1 MLLGVTSLFQATDRR
16 WFATIALAIFL
27 AAALHFGRGSNSSGV
42 APLVVYCAH
51 DAVFADAIL
60 RDFEAQSG
68 IPVVV
73 RYDSEATKSLG
84 FVNLLIQ
91 ERENPQCDVF
101 WNNEL
106 LGTCELQEQQV
117 LASYAG
123 PGFERIPDSFKD
135 PGGHWAGFAAR
146 LRVYIVNTALGPA
159 DDAAIESRLA
169 GKEDLSRV
177 TIAKPLFG
185 TTLTHYTLLWHEWG
199 ETRLRDWHNEL
210 RMRGIR
216 EVNGNAATRS
226 LVADGACDFGFTD
239 SDDCFGAHDERKPV
253 AALPV
258 RVNGKTIC
266 IPNSVAI
273 IRGTRQIENAQRLVD
288 YLLSAETELRLANSE
303 SRQIPLGP
311 VDKEKVPEEL
321 RPLVEWGAEGAD
333 LRPLLPARQAVIRW
347 LKSEYLR

>member
-1 MLLGVTSLFQATDRR
+1 MPARNRR
-16 WFATIALAIFL
+16 WFAAAVLVL
-27 AAALHFGRGSNSSGV
+27 AAAAAMQFGRQSISPD
-42 APLVVYCAH
+42 ATALVVYCAH
-51 DAVFADAIL
+51 DAVFAEAIL
-60 RDFEAQSG
+60 RDFETQSG

-91 ERENPQCDVF
+91 EKENPQCDVF

-106 LGTCELQEQQV
+106 LGTCELHEQQV

-123 PGFERIPDSFKD
+123 PGFKRIPDSFKD
-135 PGGHWAGFAAR
+135 TDGHWAGFAAR
-146 LRVYIVNTALGPA
+146 LRVYIVNTDRGPA
-159 DDAAIESRLA
+159 DEAAIESRLT
-169 GKEDLSRV
+169 GNDDLSRV

-185 TTLTHYTLLWHEWG
+185 TTLTQYTLLWHEWG
-199 ETRLRDWHNEL
+199 ESRLRDWHQDL
-210 RMRGIR
+210 RKRGIR

-239 SDDCFGAHDERKPV
+239 SDDYFGARDEGKPV

-273 IRGTRQIENAQRLVD
+273 IRGTRQIEKAQKLVD

-303 SRQIPLGP
+303 SRQIPLGS
-311 VDKEKVPEEL
+311 VDNEKVPEEL
-321 RPLVEWGAEGAD
+321 RPLVEWGAQGAD

>member
-1 MLLGVTSLFQATDRR
+1 ML
-16 WFATIALAIFL
+16 ALIL
-27 AAALHFGRGSNSSGV
+27 AAALLFGRGSNSSGV

-51 DAVFADAIL
+51 DAVFAQAIL
-60 RDFEAQSG
+60 RDFEKQSG
-68 IPVVV
+68 IPVAV

-91 ERENPQCDVF
+91 EKENPQCDVF

-106 LGTCELQEQQV
+106 LGTCELKEQHV

-123 PGFERIPDSFKD
+123 PGFERIPDTFKD
-135 PGGHWAGFAAR
+135 PDGYWAGFAAR
-146 LRVYIVNTALGPA
+146 LRVYIVNTDRSHA
-159 DDAAIESRLA
+159 DAAAIESRLA
-169 GKEDLSRV
+169 GADDLTRV

-185 TTLTHYTLLWHEWG
+185 TTLTQYTLLWHEWG
-199 ETRLRDWHNEL
+199 ESRLAAWHKDL
-210 RMRGIR
+210 RKRGIK

-239 SDDCFGAHDERKPV
+239 SDDYFGAKDEGKPV
-253 AALPV
+253 AVLPV
-258 RVNGKTIC
+258 RVNGKSIC
-266 IPNSVAI
+266 IPNSLAI
-273 IRGTRQIENAQRLVD
+273 IRGTRQIENAKKLVD

-311 VDKEKVPEEL
+311 VDQEKVTEEL
-321 RPLVEWGAEGAD
+321 RPLVEWAAEGAD
-333 LRPLLPARQAVIRW
+333 LRPLLSDRQAVIRW